1 MKEILLSISGG
12 LCCVT
17 PLGRTVNF
25 SVPGHRGPQQC
36 CLLVASNPDVPVPQ
50 ELERRISNSEHL
62 MHQQLQHWER
72 TLT

>member
-1 MKEILLSISGG
+1 MKQILLVISGG

-17 PLGRTVNF
+17 SLGRTVNF
-25 SVPGHRGPQQC
+25 PEPGHRGPQQC
-36 CLLVASNPDVPVPQ
+36 YLLVASNPDVPVPQ
-50 ELERRISNSEHL
+50 GLERKVSNSEHL

>member
-1 MKEILLSISGG
+1 MKQILLLISGG

-25 SVPGHRGPQQC
+25 PVPGPQQC
-36 CLLVASNPDVPVPQ
+36 YLLVASNPDVPVPQ
-50 ELERRISNSEHL
+50 GLERKMSNSEHL